1 MKGIYLII
9 LYILSFSFQGNA
21 QSIDALKNLDKIV
34 ISGPSGGV
42 YFLPKP
48 IRQKAS
54 DLSNFVAKEY
64 ERLFIKVF
72 EELDIRVVKYNFD
85 ETPPLFLTTSLYP
98 SLFDEKEVELKF
110 ELYIL
115 EPATLTRTNTQIKI
129 KSWIA
134 EENYRDVYYNSFD
147 DLKFIISNKIEKL
160 VNEFELDFYR
170 VNRK

>member
-72 EELDIRVVKYNFD
+72 EELDIRVVKLMKHLHYFVR
-85 ETPPLFLTTSLYP
+85 L
-98 SLFDEKEVELKF
+98 V
-110 ELYIL
+110 YIHHYL
-115 EPATLTRTNTQIKI
+115 MK
-129 KSWIA
+129 K
-134 EENYRDVYYNSFD
+134 
-147 DLKFIISNKIEKL
+147 KL
-160 VNEFELDFYR
+160 N
-170 VNRK
+170 